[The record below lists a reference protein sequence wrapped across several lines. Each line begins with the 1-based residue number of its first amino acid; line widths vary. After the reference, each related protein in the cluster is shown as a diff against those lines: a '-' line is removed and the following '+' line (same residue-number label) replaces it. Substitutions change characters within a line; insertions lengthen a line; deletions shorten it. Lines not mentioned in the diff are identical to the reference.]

1 MYVSVNLCKAISF
14 HVKQVK
20 CKYKTQKFTASTKRD
35 SWVEK
40 VLMFILTPIDE
51 NTWMPLNVKLF
62 GGKKTWNNVHLRN
75 WVAKFS
81 SFGE

>member
-1 MYVSVNLCKAISF
+1 
-14 HVKQVK
+14 
-20 CKYKTQKFTASTKRD
+20 
-35 SWVEK
+35 
-40 VLMFILTPIDE
+40 LMFIPKPIDE
-51 NTWMPLNVKLF
+51 NTWMPLNVKSF

>member
-1 MYVSVNLCKAISF
+1 
-14 HVKQVK
+14 
-20 CKYKTQKFTASTKRD
+20 
-35 SWVEK
+35 
-40 VLMFILTPIDE
+40 
-51 NTWMPLNVKLF
+51 MPLNVKSF